1 MNSRGANTEY
11 VDDKG
16 NTVLCNAVIT
26 NNLELIKVLVA
37 GVNSELK
44 QLIQQKQS
52 QLTPDEVHKLLE
64 QGAKIDAFIAH
75 NDTFLHLLIVN
86 KGTPELVNAFVS
98 DFGADSDAMNVNG
111 YRPIEMFI
119 LYDDDQFL
127 TFANDQKQL
136 VVAQI
141 IRDELNLRLWQC
153 ITQATADEK
162 RNSKIII
169 EAKQLISYGA
179 QIDHKHIDEDF
190 DQWTVLHLACKSS
203 NVDLIRY
210 LIENLKPDYM
220 KSTLGG
226 DAPVAIASEFGQ
238 LSIRSVAS

>member
-1 MNSRGANTEY
+1 
-11 VDDKG
+11 
-16 NTVLCNAVIT
+16 
-26 NNLELIKVLVA
+26 
-37 GVNSELK
+37 VNSELK

-127 TFANDQKQL
+127 TVSAFLKLKKVTSDMFFNRQLNKSLLQFANDQKQL

-238 LSIRSVAS
+238 LSIVQ